1 MSVDDLEQRFS
12 AMVQRLDEVYDGIG
26 HSTGRPYLYFVYPPD
41 KDQLVRRLADE
52 QMNDGASLSYLHI
65 DLVQITIEVLRGQ
78 EAKRAEHLN
87 DPNKRDDAGNTIVR
101 LWARQLEK
109 KIGAYLASFQG
120 AGRPVVVLRGMAAL
134 YPLGNP
140 THLMEAIA
148 EREPRNPHSNQVIPF
163 VLLVPGTHPPQSSR
177 TYDFL
182 GLESERLSFYR
193 GEEI

>member
-1 MSVDDLEQRFS
+1 MSADYLEQRFM
-12 AMVQRLDEVYDGIG
+12 AMLRRLAEVYDGIG

-41 KDQLVRRLADE
+41 KDQFLRRLADE
-52 QMNDGASLSYLHI
+52 TMTDSDTLSYLHV
-65 DLVQITIEVLRGQ
+65 DLVQVTIESLAGQ
-78 EAKRAEHLN
+78 EAKRAEYLN
-87 DPNKRDDAGNTIVR
+87 NPIKRADAGKSIVR

-109 KIGAYLASFQG
+109 KIAAYLASCAG
-120 AGRPVVVLRGMAAL
+120 PGRPVVVLRGLAAL

-140 THLMEAIA
+140 TSLMEAIA
-148 EREPRNPHSNQVIPF
+148 EQEPRDPRTGKVVPF

-182 GLESERLSFYR
+182 GLESHRLSFYR

>member
-1 MSVDDLEQRFS
+1 MSVDELEQRFT
-12 AMVQRLDEVYDGIG
+12 AMLQRLAEVYDGIG

-41 KDQLVRRLADE
+41 KDQALRRWADE
-52 QMNDGASLSYLHI
+52 QMTGSDSLSYLHI
-65 DLVQITIEVLRGQ
+65 DLVQITIESLRGQ
-78 EAKRAEHLN
+78 ETRRAEHLN
-87 DPNKRDDAGNTIVR
+87 DPIKRDDAGKSIVR

-109 KIGAYLASFQG
+109 QIGAYLAHPSRS
-120 AGRPVVVLRGMAAL
+120 GRPVVVLRGMAAL

-148 EREPRNPHSNQVIPF
+148 EREPRDPHTNKVIPF

-182 GLESERLSFYR
+182 GLEDQRLSFYR

>member
-41 KDQLVRRLADE
+41 KDQLLRRLADE
-52 QMNDGASLSYLHI
+52 QMNDGTSLIYLHI

-109 KIGAYLASFQG
+109 KISAYLASFQG

-140 THLMEAIA
+140 THLMEASHPVCA
-148 EREPRNPHSNQVIPF
+148 A
-163 VLLVPGTHPPQSSR
+163 GAGHPPASIQPH
-177 TYDFL
+177 L
-182 GLESERLSFYR
+182 RLSR
-193 GEEI
+193 SGKRTPLVLPR